1 MGKQDQLFPHST
13 DELAARR
20 GESSGDIP
28 LHQLA
33 QSRRQI
39 LRLFAGIGLGMLVKS
54 DTQNDEQNDGNGN
67 IDAPPTTAIN
77 PPIQHSTENPPQTEP
92 TPASPTVQ
100 QSSAS
105 HLETFIESVLMII
118 AKKIAMHVCNQF
130 GIITDVKSPREH
142 NKLLQKIREAPIET
156 YIASGVFIPLV
167 EELQFRLAPSLIVR
181 DSASGTI
188 VGVSSAVLFAYNH
201 VDEKY
206 FGITQ
211 VLPISQFMG
220 GLFYWYLIRERGFDH
235 SVLAHATNNVVAI
248 TGVLLS

>member
-54 DTQNDEQNDGNGN
+54 DTQNDHQNNDHND
-67 IDAPPTTAIN
+67 IDVPPTTAIN
-77 PPIQHSTENPPQTEP
+77 SPIQHPTEP
-92 TPASPTVQ
+92 ALQSPTVQ
-100 QSSAS
+100 QSSTS

-142 NKLLQKIREAPIET
+142 NKLLQKIREAPVET

-181 DSASGTI
+181 DSSSGTI
-188 VGVSSAVLFAYNH
+188 VGVSSAALFAYNH

-248 TGVLLS
+248 TGVLLSSKQTP